1 MSLNDFFIMQE
12 AISSSAI
19 EGIEVSKLDR
29 QALLM
34 MSLFP
39 EPITFEEAKKFQ
51 IELNK
56 KLEENKNV

>member
-34 MSLFP
+34 MSLLP